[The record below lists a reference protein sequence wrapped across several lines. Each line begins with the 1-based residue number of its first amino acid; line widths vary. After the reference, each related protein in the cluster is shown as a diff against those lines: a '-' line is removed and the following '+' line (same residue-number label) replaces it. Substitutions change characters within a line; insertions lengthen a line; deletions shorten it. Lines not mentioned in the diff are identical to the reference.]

1 MIRRFFR
8 LGGMDS
14 PPFRLTNPTRL
25 IHCFQWSV
33 KAKIMIVSDSKTF
46 TESTPTNYFELSKF
60 CVFLSVIGKEVIDG
74 FSGDRQV
81 REKSPRDFVTAV
93 DEAVQKKVWEKIL
106 SVFPSSKLL
115 GEESGSEPDERKIVS
130 SDQLKIEGLFSEGLG
145 SGSVPEKGDGQ
156 IGQQSEL
163 IWVIDPI
170 DGTANFV
177 HEIPYYAV
185 SIAAVHN
192 NNIVAGAVLDVCH
205 DRCYW
210 ASCDSPAML
219 NEQEI
224 KTSQCKDLS
233 YAMLA
238 ISLPCDPSSRE
249 IAFRTVQG
257 ISEKCAN
264 IRRLGSAALNI
275 CNVAAGSLDGY
286 WAGMLNL
293 WDIAAA
299 ALILK
304 RAGGSQEIQEIDGDW
319 KLAYRC
325 ANGKQLESEIADCV
339 AGVA

>member
-1 MIRRFFR
+1 
-8 LGGMDS
+8 
-14 PPFRLTNPTRL
+14 
-25 IHCFQWSV
+25 
-33 KAKIMIVSDSKTF
+33 MIVSRTKTF
-46 TESTPTNYFELSKF
+46 TQKTPTNFFELSKF
-60 CVFLSVIGKEVIDG
+60 CVYLSVVGKEIIDG

-93 DEAVQKKVWEKIL
+93 DEAVQKKIWEEIL
-106 SVFPSSKLL
+106 SVFPASKLL
-115 GEESGSEPDERKIVS
+115 GEEAGSESDSQKIVTTG
-130 SDQLKIEGLFSEGLG
+130 QLKMEHLFDRCNLEKDETEASSQSITEDSE
-145 SGSVPEKGDGQ
+145 
-156 IGQQSEL
+156 I

-185 SIAAVHN
+185 SVAAVLN
-192 NNIVAGAVLDVCH
+192 AQVIAGAVLDVCH

-210 ASCDSPAML
+210 ASCDSPAMQ
-219 NEQEI
+219 NDHPI
-224 KTSQCKDLS
+224 KTSQCEDLS

-238 ISLPCDPSSRE
+238 ISLPCDPSCRE
-249 IAFRTVQG
+249 LAFRKAQG

-299 ALILK
+299 ALVLK
-304 RAGGSQEIQEIDGDW
+304 QAGGSQEIQEINGDW

-325 ANGKQLESEIADCV
+325 ANGKQLDTEIAQCV
-339 AGVA
+339 ANVQ